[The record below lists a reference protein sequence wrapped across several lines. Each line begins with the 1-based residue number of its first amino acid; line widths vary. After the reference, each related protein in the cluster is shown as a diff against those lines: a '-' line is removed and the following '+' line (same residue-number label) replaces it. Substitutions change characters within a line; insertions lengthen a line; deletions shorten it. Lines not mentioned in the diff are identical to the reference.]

1 MLSEDVI
8 NRLAR
13 DIRGRGTP
21 SWTPRQPQ
29 LSMHQ
34 GTLSNVDLGRGVVD
48 FEFPDPG
55 GLVVPQVRYLQPYS
69 DLRPPAAGDVVWAG
83 HFGTDLVI
91 FGRHHIPTGTI
102 VSM

>member
-1 MLSEDVI
+1 MLSNEAI

-13 DIRGRGTP
+13 DVRGRGTS

-34 GTLSNVDLGRGVVD
+34 GVLSNVDIGRGVVD
-48 FEFPDPG
+48 FGFPDPG
-55 GLVVPQVRYLQPYS
+55 GLVVPQVRFLTAYS
-69 DLRPPAAGDVVWAG
+69 DLNPPVAGDVVWAG
-83 HFGTDLVI
+83 HFGSDLVV

>member
-1 MLSEDVI
+1 VLSDQARD
-8 NRLAR
+8 RLAR
-13 DIRGRGTP
+13 AIRGNNTP
-21 SWTPRQPQ
+21 AWTPRQPQ

-55 GLVVPQVRYLQPYS
+55 GLIVPQVRYLQPYS
-69 DLRPPAAGDVVWAG
+69 DLNPPAAGDVVWAG
-83 HFGTDLVI
+83 HFGSDLVI
-91 FGRHHIPTGTI
+91 FGRHHIPTGTV

>member
-1 MLSEDVI
+1 VASNSAID
-8 NRLAR
+8 RFAR
-13 DIRGRGTP
+13 AARGRGDV

-34 GTLSNVDLGRGVVD
+34 GTLSAVDLGRGVVD
-48 FEFPDPG
+48 FAFPDPN
-55 GLVVPQVRYLQPYS
+55 GLIVPSVRFLQPYT
-69 DLRPPAAGDVVWAG
+69 DTNPPVAGDVVWAG
-83 HFGTDLVI
+83 HFGSDLVI